1 MSEKSFF
8 LIDATAFCYRAFYAL
23 RDLSTSAGQ
32 PTNAV
37 YGFINILNKVL
48 KEQKPDYLVCCFDLS
63 RDTFRL
69 KKFAQYKLQRPAMPD
84 SLISQIPLI
93 KEVIGAYGVPIF
105 EKAGFEADDLIAQ
118 LARKAAL
125 RSLAVTIVSSDKD
138 ILQLVGKRIS
148 VFSPNKDGGVLYDLA
163 KVKERFGVAPERLV
177 DIIVLMGDVADNI
190 PGVPGIGDKTAQKL
204 IQEFGSLDKLLKN
217 ISKVKPEKTKEM
229 ILEHRQRIKLNKQLI
244 SLDQELDLDLDLEKA
259 KTGQPDYARL
269 ASIFKKLEF
278 KKLLG
283 ELPSGVDKTVP
294 TNLCSCNP
302 VELTALLKHCEEI
315 AIYGSS
321 AEDLF
326 FAIENKFFSGKL
338 AQAQLHLA
346 ISDLRI
352 KKTGHDL
359 KKLKVALFREGLIL
373 NGLDFDVMIAAYL
386 LNPSRTSY
394 ALEDLALENLGEFI
408 RQGSLQA
415 KEALALV
422 TRLKVP
428 LLKALEEKD
437 LSKLFFD
444 LEMPLVSILAQMEQD
459 GIKLDLALLKNL
471 SQDIQQRLIKL
482 ISDIYEASGTQFNI
496 NSPKQLGQVLFV
508 KLGLPVIKKTKTGPS
523 TDEEVLKRLSDKHVL
538 AVLLLEYRQL
548 TKLKNTYVDALP
560 KLVDSSDGRVHTS
573 FNQTGTET
581 GRLSS
586 SNPNLQNIPIKT
598 DIGAKIRQAIIT
610 SSEKTCLLSC
620 DYSQI
625 ELRVL
630 AHLCG
635 DHALIEAFSRNQD
648 VHCLTAALIYNL
660 PESKIKPQMR
670 EVAKRV
676 NFGIIYGQSAYGLS
690 KDLDIPINQ
699 AQDFIDAY
707 FLRYPKVKE
716 FIDAQIKKA
725 QTEGFVST
733 LLGRRRYIPEIN
745 NKNMGLRQFAQRQAV
760 NTPIQGTASDLIK
773 LAMIKIGV
781 QIKERALKAKM
792 ILQIHDELVF
802 DLPVLELNILA
813 QSVKVEMEQVM
824 KLEVPIK
831 VDMKKGANWLQMSTF
846 SLGSEAAQ

>member
-1 MSEKSFF
+1 MAEKSFF

-23 RDLSTSAGQ
+23 RDLSTSSGQ
-32 PTNAV
+32 KTNAV

-69 KKFAQYKLQRPAMPD
+69 KKFAQYKMQRPPMPND
-84 SLISQIPLI
+84 LISQIPLI
-93 KEVIGAYGVPIF
+93 KEVVSAYGVPIF
-105 EKAGFEADDLIAQ
+105 EKEGFEADDLIAQ
-118 LARKAAL
+118 LARKAVL
-125 RSLAVTIVSSDKD
+125 QSLAVTIVSSDKD
-138 ILQLVGKRIS
+138 ILQLVDKHIS
-148 VFSPNKDGGVLYDLA
+148 VFSPYKDSGVLYDLV
-163 KVKERFGVAPERLV
+163 KVKERFGVVPERIV
-177 DIIVLMGDVADNI
+177 DIIALMGDAADNI

-204 IQEFGSLDKLLKN
+204 ILEFGSINKLLKN
-217 ISKVKPEKTKEM
+217 IAKVKPPKIKEM
-229 ILEHRQRIKLNKQLI
+229 ILEHSQRVKLNQELI
-244 SLDQELDLDLDLEKA
+244 TLDQKLDLDLDLEKA
-259 KTGQPDYARL
+259 KTGQPDYLRL

-283 ELPSGVDKTVP
+283 ELPDVAEKTMP
-294 TNLCSCNP
+294 TNLHSCNQ
-302 VELTALLKHCEEI
+302 VELTAMLKGCDEI
-315 AIYGSS
+315 AIYGSN

-326 FAIENKFFSGKL
+326 FAIGDKFFSGNS
-338 AQAQLHLA
+338 AQAQLREA
-346 ISDLRI
+346 VSDFRI

-359 KKLKVALFREGLIL
+359 KKLKVALFKTDLVL
-373 NGLDFDVMIAAYL
+373 NGLDFDIMIAAYL
-386 LNPSRTSY
+386 LNPARTSY

-408 RQGSLQA
+408 RQGSLGA

-422 TRLKVP
+422 VKLKLV
-428 LLKALEEKD
+428 LKKALEDKGLAE
-437 LSKLFFD
+437 LFFD
-444 LEMPLVSILAQMEQD
+444 LEMPLVSILALMEQD
-459 GIKLDLALLKNL
+459 GIKLDLELLKNL
-471 SQDIQQRLIKL
+471 SHDIEHRLIKL

-496 NSPKQLGQVLFV
+496 NSPKQLGQVLFE

-523 TDEEVLKRLSDKHVL
+523 TDEEVLKRLSAQHAL
-538 AVLLLEYRQL
+538 PALLLEYRQL

-560 KLVDSSDGRVHTS
+560 KLVDQSTGRVHTS

-610 SSEKTCLLSC
+610 SGKDSCLLSC

-635 DHALIEAFSRNQD
+635 DPTLIEAFSRNQD
-648 VHCLTAALIYNL
+648 VHRLTASLIYSL
-660 PESKIKPQMR
+660 PESKVKEQMR

-690 KDLDIPINQ
+690 KDLDISIKQ

-716 FIDAQIKKA
+716 YIDAQIKKA
-725 QTEGFVST
+725 QSEGFVTT

-745 NKNMGLRQFAQRQAV
+745 NKNMGIRQFAQRQAV

-773 LAMIKIGV
+773 LAMIKIGA

-802 DLPVLELNILA
+802 DLPMAELNILTGL
-813 QSVKVEMEQVM
+813 VKDKMENVM
-824 KLEVPIK
+824 KLVVPIK
-831 VDMKKGANWLQMSTF
+831 VDMKKGANWLEMSVF
-846 SLGSEAAQ
+846 SPESELA

>member
-1 MSEKSFF
+1 MVEKSLF

-23 RDLSTSAGQ
+23 SGLSTSSGQ
-32 PTNAV
+32 KTNAV
-37 YGFINILNKVL
+37 YGFINILNKIL
-48 KEQKPDYLVCCFDLS
+48 KEQRPDYLICCFDLS

-69 KKFAQYKLQRPAMPD
+69 KKFAQYKMQRPAMPD
-84 SLISQIPLI
+84 CLISQIPLI
-93 KEVIGAYGVPIF
+93 KEVVAAYGVPIF
-105 EKAGFEADDLIAQ
+105 EKKDFEADDLIAQ
-118 LARKAAL
+118 LARKAVL

-138 ILQLVGKRIS
+138 ILQLVGKGIS
-148 VFSPNKDGGVLYDLA
+148 VFSPHKDSGVFYDVA
-163 KVKERFGVAPERLV
+163 KIKERFGVAPERLV
-177 DIIVLMGDVADNI
+177 DIIALMGDAADNL

-204 IQEFGSLDKLLKN
+204 ILEFGSLDQLFKN
-217 ISKVKPEKTKEM
+217 ITKVKPQKIKEM
-229 ILEHRQRIKLNKQLI
+229 IIEHRQRIELNKELI

-259 KTGQPDYARL
+259 KTGQPNYVRL
-269 ASIFKKLEF
+269 ASIFKRLEF

-283 ELPSGVDKTVP
+283 ELPDAADKTVP
-294 TNLCSCNP
+294 TSLCNCNQ
-302 VELTALLKHCEEI
+302 VELAARLKRCDEI
-315 AIYGSS
+315 FIYGSS
-321 AEDLF
+321 AEDLI
-326 FAIENKFFSGKL
+326 FAIEDKFFSGKL
-338 AQAQLHLA
+338 VPAELRAA
-346 ISDLRI
+346 ISDSRI

-359 KKLKVALFREGLIL
+359 KKLKVVLFREGLIL
-373 NGLDFDVMIAAYL
+373 NGLDFDIMVAAYL

-408 RQGSLQA
+408 RSGSLEA

-422 TRLKVP
+422 VRLKPV
-428 LLKALEEKD
+428 LKQALVEKD
-437 LSKLFFD
+437 LFKLFFD
-444 LEMPLVSILAQMEQD
+444 LEMPLVSILALMEQD
-459 GIKLDLALLKNL
+459 GIKLDSGLLKNL
-471 SQDIQQRLIKL
+471 SADIEHRLIKL

-496 NSPKQLGQVLFV
+496 NSPKQLGQVLFE
-508 KLGLPVIKKTKTGPS
+508 KLGLSIIKKTKTGPS
-523 TDEEVLKRLSDKHVL
+523 TDEEVLKRLSAKHPL
-538 AVLLLEYRQL
+538 PVLLLEYRQL

-598 DIGAKIRQAIIT
+598 DIGSKIRQAIIA
-610 SSEKTCLLSC
+610 SGKKNCLLSC

-630 AHLCG
+630 AHLCC
-635 DHALIEAFSRNQD
+635 DHALIEAFNRNQD
-648 VHCLTAALIYNL
+648 VHRLTASLIYNL
-660 PESKIKPQMR
+660 SESEVKEQMR

-716 FIDAQIKKA
+716 YIDLQIKLA
-725 QTEGFVST
+725 QSEGFVTT

-745 NKNMGLRQFAQRQAV
+745 NKNIGIRQFAQRQAV

-773 LAMIKIGV
+773 LAMVKIGA
-781 QIKERALKAKM
+781 QIKAKGLKAKM

-802 DLPVLELNILA
+802 DLPISELSVLTGL
-813 QSVKVEMEQVM
+813 VKDEMENVM
-824 KLEVPIK
+824 KLKVPIK
-831 VDMKKGANWLQMSTF
+831 IDMKKGANWLEMSVF
-846 SLGSEAAQ
+846 SGEQG